1 MKNTFYALLV
11 LIALSAGL
19 SAAPPKPNIIII
31 FTDDQGYADLACY
44 GNKKN
49 KTPRL
54 DQLAKEGTRFTSFYS
69 QTVCGPS
76 RSALLTGRQPIR
88 SGGWGMPA
96 DEITWAELIRKAGYQ
111 TACIGKWDVS
121 NRRAI
126 IPRMPN
132 AQGFDYFYGALGAN
146 DAGVVKLHE
155 NNEAAGSTRD
165 MGGLIKL
172 YTDKSIDYLKNK
184 RDPKKPF
191 VLYLAHTMMHTI
203 IDASPK
209 FRGKSKGGLYGDVVE
224 EFDYETGRL
233 LDTLGELKLSED
245 TLVIYTSDNGPWNQ
259 DRYTKRKKGHPAGSI
274 FWGEAGSLRNG
285 KGSPYEAGYRLPC
298 IIRWPG
304 KVPAGRVNDAIFA
317 TIDFMPTFANLC
329 GFEVPKDRRIDGMD
343 QTDLILGKRETGREF
358 FYFNKAG
365 VRKGKWK
372 YLKSDAHFHGYA
384 VDDSRKKVDELFDLE
399 ADLGERTNL
408 AAKHPKIVNELK
420 ELMAELEAKDSKKNN
435 ASKDSRPKF
444 KLDYK
449 KKGARDG
456 VRQIKATLGNGS
468 VVFDVTDQ
476 VGIGGGVID
485 LVEGQW
491 SPKVLVRLHL
501 TGLER
506 FGVTIGGKIFTGAYY
521 GENFPSHK
529 DRLQT
534 RMLDVKGNPLKGRY
548 LLKFTP
554 PNSQKRIAGYY
565 EAEVPQTE
573 LKSGARKIELS
584 WVDFY
589 RK

>member
-1 MKNTFYALLV
+1 MGKIFYTLLALIV
-11 LIALSAGL
+11 VSAEL
-19 SAAPPKPNIIII
+19 SAASPKPNIVII

-44 GNKKN
+44 GNKLN

-96 DEITWAELIRKAGYQ
+96 DEITWAELIRKVGYQ

-121 NRRAI
+121 NRKAI

-233 LDTLGELKLSED
+233 LDALDELKLSGD

-259 DRYTKRKKGHPAGSI
+259 DRYTKRKKGHPDGAV
-274 FWGEAGSLRNG
+274 FWGEAGPLRNG

-298 IIRWPG
+298 IVRWPG
-304 KVPAGRVNDAIFA
+304 KVPADRVNDAIFA
-317 TIDFMPTFANLC
+317 TIDFMPTFASLC
-329 GFEVPKDRRIDGMD
+329 GFDVPKDRHIDGID
-343 QTDLILGKRETGREF
+343 QADLLFGKRETGREF

-372 YLKSDAHFHGYA
+372 YLKPNAHFHGYA
-384 VDDSRKKVDELFDLE
+384 VDDSRKKVDELFDLSS
-399 ADLGERTNL
+399 DLGERTNL
-408 AAKHPKIVNELK
+408 AAKHPEIVAELK
-420 ELMAELEAKDSKKNN
+420 KLMESVSKWK
-435 ASKDSRPKF
+435 
-444 KLDYK
+444 
-449 KKGARDG
+449 
-456 VRQIKATLGNGS
+456 
-468 VVFDVTDQ
+468 
-476 VGIGGGVID
+476 
-485 LVEGQW
+485 
-491 SPKVLVRLHL
+491 
-501 TGLER
+501 
-506 FGVTIGGKIFTGAYY
+506 
-521 GENFPSHK
+521 
-529 DRLQT
+529 
-534 RMLDVKGNPLKGRY
+534 
-548 LLKFTP
+548 
-554 PNSQKRIAGYY
+554 
-565 EAEVPQTE
+565 
-573 LKSGARKIELS
+573 
-584 WVDFY
+584 
-589 RK
+589 